1 METQE
6 TEQLC
11 PFCKRVHYSIYTA
24 ERCAARHQV
33 SGELTSYLN
42 EERQK
47 RTKQISAQSGKKIER
62 PEPFN

>member
-1 METQE
+1 MEAQE

-11 PFCKRVHYSIYTA
+11 PYCKRVHYSIYTS

-47 RTKQISAQSGKKIER
+47 KTKQMSPQTGKKSGR